1 MFRGNTA
8 DEGASQGQR
17 DGFCSRAMASRGGV
31 ICTRRLA
38 KAVRAA
44 GCQRVNDVSGEGAG
58 DLDGGRGTTPK
69 APVPNRGSRRPTPIP
84 TPPEQ
89 PRWRAEEVI
98 CPITFRGS
106 WRSPGSSG
114 TIGGGAHDRSRD
126 VLVRSSRKNS
136 SRASSASR
144 ISALRA
150 ARQTPHSRRCSCG
163 RRLPIRPHRVL
174 RYRGASVRRRVF
186 RPRVHPPAQDQRG
199 RGARHRRHPRAAGSV
214 ARRL

>member
-1 MFRGNTA
+1 MPTRQRCLGRRRG
-8 DEGASQGQR
+8 
-17 DGFCSRAMASRGGV
+17 
-31 ICTRRLA
+31 RL
-38 KAVRAA
+38 
-44 GCQRVNDVSGEGAG
+44 
-58 DLDGGRGTTPK
+58 GRGTTPK

-199 RGARHRRHPRAAGSV
+199 RGARHRRHTPATGPI
-214 ARRL
+214 ARRLRFERHPRARALSRRHLHLCLSPAIGRGSTNL